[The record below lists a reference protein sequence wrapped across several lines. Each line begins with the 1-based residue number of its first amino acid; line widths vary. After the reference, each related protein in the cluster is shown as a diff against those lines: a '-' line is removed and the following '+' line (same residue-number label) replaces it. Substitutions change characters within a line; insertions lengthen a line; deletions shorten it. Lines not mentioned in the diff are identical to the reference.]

1 MGYTM
6 KGSPHKMGTIQG
18 TSGHASALKQAKD
31 ERTAKEIK
39 EAVERQELQERERI
53 NQGII
58 SKNAAEREKLLQK
71 ENKNKAKEELKKHK
85 GTEGAKKDGLYVVD
99 ETEGS
104 AWSKLSQG
112 AKDRALSK
120 NKDKTKKKTKKE
132 EEENKRLANRSEKT
146 KNLEEKVKKTDAKT
160 EETRANKTKAEN
172 KEGKYGKGV
181 FGGYL
186 RRKGAKR
193 KHTKASKEED
203 KTREQLA
210 ESEVFDTLTPDEKI
224 AKRRE
229 KMAYLEAMFNQD
241 ARTMASI
248 AGIKTDK
255 AKIDQNTEGDEKMN
269 IKKPNSFVKNYNTDK
284 KFDYK
289 IDVDNIGADD
299 GVKQKEGEV

>member
-18 TSGHASALKQAKD
+18 TSGHASALKQASD

-39 EAVERQELQERERI
+39 EAVELQELKEKERI
-53 NQGII
+53 NQDII
-58 SKNAAEREKLLQK
+58 EKNAAEREKNIKKQ
-71 ENKNKAKEELKKHK
+71 NKKKAKDELKKHK
-85 GTEGAKKDGLYVVD
+85 GTEGSKKDGLYD
-99 ETEGS
+99 TESDAFKNLSES
-104 AWSKLSQG
+104 AQKRARDLNDKKL
-112 AKDRALSK
+112 
-120 NKDKTKKKTKKE
+120 KKRTKKE
-132 EEENKRLANRSEKT
+132 KEENKRLANRSEKT
-146 KNLEEKVKKTDAKT
+146 KRLEEEVKKADKKT
-160 EETRANKTKAEN
+160 EEKRLKSEAKKDKGWLSGKKRAAR
-172 KEGKYGKGV
+172 KYK
-181 FGGYL
+181 
-186 RRKGAKR
+186 RAGAK
-193 KHTKASKEED
+193 ED
-203 KTREQLA
+203 KARERLA

-224 AKRRE
+224 AKRRQ

-241 ARTMASI
+241 ARTMANI

-269 IKKPNSFVKNYNTDK
+269 IKKPNSFVKNYNTEK

>member
-18 TSGHASALKQAKD
+18 TSGHASALKQASD

-58 SKNAAEREKLLQK
+58 SKNAAEREKLLKK
-71 ENKNKAKEELKKHK
+71 ENKNKAKDELKKHK
-85 GTEGAKKDGLYVVD
+85 GTEGSKKDGLYD
-99 ETEGS
+99 TESDAFKNLSES
-104 AWSKLSQG
+104 AQKRARDLNDKKL
-112 AKDRALSK
+112 
-120 NKDKTKKKTKKE
+120 KKRTKKE
-132 EEENKRLANRSEKT
+132 KEENKRLANRSEKT